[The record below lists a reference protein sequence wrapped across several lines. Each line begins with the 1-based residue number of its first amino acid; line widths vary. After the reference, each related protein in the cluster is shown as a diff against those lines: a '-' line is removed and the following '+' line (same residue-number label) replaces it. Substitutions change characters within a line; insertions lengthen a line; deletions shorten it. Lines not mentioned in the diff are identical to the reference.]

1 MKVYFSNLDFLN
13 LLNQC
18 TNDEGVYLV
27 DDLYHCYVNNKF
39 NDYEKLIE
47 NPKLFYEVIETMCNY
62 YNVASFHYE
71 DDFYLKVKE
80 DIFNNENEI
89 RLFSSEGDN
98 IDLFVKK
105 EHVKGNI
112 NNKLRKISINGNYY
126 YYLDVKSFKTVEEY
140 DDAFLQIVKD
150 FDVVTTIINSKQE
163 LQNLKEKLESDKK
176 INKEDFGE

>member
-13 LLNQC
+13 LLKQC

-163 LQNLKEKLESDKK
+163 LQNLKEKLESDNK

>member
-1 MKVYFSNLDFLN
+1 MKVYFSNLDFFN
-13 LLNQC
+13 LLKQC

-112 NNKLRKISINGNYY
+112 NNKLSKISINGNYY